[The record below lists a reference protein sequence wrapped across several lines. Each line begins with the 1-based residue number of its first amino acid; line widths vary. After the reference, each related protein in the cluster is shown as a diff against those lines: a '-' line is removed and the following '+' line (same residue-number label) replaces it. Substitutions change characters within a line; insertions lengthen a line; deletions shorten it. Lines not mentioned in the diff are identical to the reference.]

1 MQCNQRLRLVLFAGN
16 FFLLLLAGP
25 SGLPAQSV
33 DRPAPRAELVVSPPA
48 AVASQV
54 QEPGL
59 AAAPPIRLL
68 PFNTVAVD
76 PPGIEGLRHYPVE
89 APDTVAA
96 SAMMID
102 AHTGQVLYSKDPD
115 VRRPVA
121 STQKLLTALLVAEHG
136 SLDRYV
142 RVAPEDC
149 RVEPTKLGFAPG
161 EAYTRRQLLA
171 AMLVHSCNDAAV
183 CLARN
188 DAGSIAQ
195 FAERMNAKAN
205 ALGATESRFVN
216 PNGLPVPG
224 QFSTA
229 RNMARI
235 AYSAYRNS
243 TLRQFMRMPGLR
255 FTYPSGR
262 QRYFDATNKL
272 LLRSTMFTGMKTGY
286 TGVSGRCLISSA
298 SDGNKDVILVQLGG
312 THRMLFDDAERLL
325 MWGLGQ
331 RSGFFNVGP

>member
-1 MQCNQRLRLVLFAGN
+1 VRCNQGLRLVLLFGN
-16 FFLLLLAGP
+16 FLVLLLAGP
-25 SGLPAQSV
+25 DGLTAQGV
-33 DRPAPRAELVVSPPA
+33 DRPAPRAELLASPPGA
-48 AVASQV
+48 AAPSV

-59 AAAPPIRLL
+59 PAVPPIRLQ

-76 PPGIEGLRHYPVE
+76 APGSQGLRRYPLDGPE
-89 APDTVAA
+89 TMAA
-96 SAMMID
+96 SAVMID
-102 AHTGQVLYSKDPD
+102 ARTGQVLYSKDPD

-121 STQKLLTALLVAEHG
+121 STQKLLTALLVVEHG
-136 SLDRYV
+136 DLDRYV

-149 RVEPTKLGFAPG
+149 RVEPTKLGFLPG
-161 EAYTRRQLLA
+161 EVYTRRQLLA

-188 DAGSIAQ
+188 DAGSVAQ

-205 ALGATESRFVN
+205 ALGATESHFVN

-229 RNMARI
+229 RDMARI
-235 AYSAYRNS
+235 AYTAYRNP

-255 FTYPSGR
+255 FTYDSGR

-286 TGVSGRCLISSA
+286 TGPSGRCLISSA
-298 SDGNKDVILVQLGG
+298 SNGNRDIILVQLGG
-312 THRMLFDDAERLL
+312 THHMLFDDAERLL
-325 MWGLGQ
+325 MWGLDQ
-331 RSGFFNVGP
+331 RSSFFNVGP